1 MDVGAS
7 TTFTLEA
14 ADRDIMDKP
23 PRPARARFFDAE
35 MIGAVAAAAI
45 SLFACVAGAA
55 WSVRRYHG
63 SPLPQSA
70 LTDHRTDCRADALV
84 LHSPASGRQSVC
96 FCAWLVGHVLL
107 ASNMRT
113 VRQPVLS
120 KVGRCRSQL
129 LPSPSPSGPDP
140 APSLLLPCMSSA

>member
-55 WSVRRYHG
+55 WSVLL
-63 SPLPQSA
+63 PLPRVATPSG
-70 LTDHRTDCRADALV
+70 RAD
-84 LHSPASGRQSVC
+84 
-96 FCAWLVGHVLL
+96 
-107 ASNMRT
+107 
-113 VRQPVLS
+113 
-120 KVGRCRSQL
+120 
-129 LPSPSPSGPDP
+129 
-140 APSLLLPCMSSA
+140 